1 MSRLGA
7 VIGSGI
13 EPNRSVY
20 WFIGAGRGWLQQE
33 CSGQKGFEEHLV
45 TQTDRPLREVGIGA
59 DEVAE
64 IIGNS

>member
-1 MSRLGA
+1 M
-7 VIGSGI
+7 
-13 EPNRSVY
+13 Y